1 MSATDPN
8 GENRLGSTAE
18 QSAAY
23 RASLF
28 DRDRTLE
35 ALHALEAALG
45 TAAPG
50 READWFDQVIGAFTT
65 LESAISSE
73 RDESLR
79 ADSLLSMIGQTY
91 PRRFGSR
98 VRQLRDQIDDII
110 RQLEFLRAQLERL
123 DRDEVDFADLRQRL
137 GWLIRAIHHRRA
149 RESDLVFEAVRLDLG
164 EAASSG

>member
-1 MSATDPN
+1 MIEPGSN
-8 GENRLGSTAE
+8 GENRLESTSE

-65 LESAISSE
+65 LESAISTE

-79 ADSLLSMIGQTY
+79 ADSLLSMIGHNY

-98 VRQLRDQIDDII
+98 VRQLRVQIDDII
-110 RQLEFLRAQLERL
+110 RQLEFLRAQLVQL

-137 GWLIRAIHHRRA
+137 GWFMRAIHHRRA

-164 EAASSG
+164 ETSSSG